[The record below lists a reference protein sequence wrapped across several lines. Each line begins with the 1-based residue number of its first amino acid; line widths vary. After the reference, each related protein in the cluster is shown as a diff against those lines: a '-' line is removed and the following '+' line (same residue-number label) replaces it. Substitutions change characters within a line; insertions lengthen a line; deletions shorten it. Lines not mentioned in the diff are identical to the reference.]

1 MCLFGLEI
9 RKDAASTVYTL
20 QRERE
25 RLTRASSFHSAL
37 DNPTLKSTKA
47 LERLGADLEF
57 ERATPTRK
65 RPTTHI
71 SHWFYH
77 SHWTLP
83 VPENTPSPQSV
94 SRHSRL
100 LGMIGQKITTPC
112 GAGDCPPA
120 RRCPAP
126 QCSGRAP
133 WCSPRGSACRPR
145 TTQWS
150 TSRTA
155 RWEAGRGAASGR

>member
-9 RKDAASTVYTL
+9 RKDAASTA
-20 QRERE
+20 RERE
-25 RLTRASSFHSAL
+25 THTSVQFSQRIGQSDSQKHT
-37 DNPTLKSTKA
+37 
-47 LERLGADLEF
+47 GA
-57 ERATPTRK
+57 RTPRSGPRVREGHAHTQ
-65 RPTTHI
+65 TTHHTHFTHTGSI
-71 SHWFYH
+71 
-77 SHWTLP
+77 TLTA
-83 VPENTPSPQSV
+83 PENTPSPQSV
-94 SRHSRL
+94 SRHSRF
-100 LGMIGQKITTPC
+100 LGMIGQKLTTPC

-145 TTQWS
+145 TTRWS

>member
-65 RPTTHI
+65 RPTTLHT
-71 SHWFYH
+71 HF
-77 SHWTLP
+77 TLVHFHCLP
-83 VPENTPSPQSV
+83 PENTRSPQSV
-94 SRHSRL
+94 SRDSRFP
-100 LGMIGQKITTPC
+100 GMIGQKLTTPC

-120 RRCPAP
+120 RRCRAP

-145 TTQWS
+145 TTRWS